1 MADQKKIEAFE
12 RNLFAAMD
20 ANELKIREALE
31 DAAEVIMR
39 TDHAVFNDLHTAI
52 DGETA
57 TGVHDLILTG
67 VIRSLFDLLIEGYL
81 MHSEA
86 GRKEAAYHEGY

>member
-12 RNLFAAMD
+12 RNLSAAMD
-20 ANELKIREALE
+20 ANDLKIREALE
-31 DAAEVIMR
+31 DAAEVITR
-39 TDHAVFNDLHTAI
+39 TDHAVFNDLHIAI

-67 VIRSLFDLLIEGYL
+67 VIRSLSDLLIEGYL
-81 MHSEA
+81 IHSEEDLK
-86 GRKEAAYHEGY
+86 RKS